1 MTRKVFFGTGNKHIN
16 DEEIGL
22 SRKNSEITGA
32 FMEEFWYN
40 ERRIEIKQIK

>member
-1 MTRKVFFGTGNKHIN
+1 MTRIVFFGTGNKHIN
-16 DEEIGL
+16 DEEIVL
-22 SRKNSEITGA
+22 SRKNSEIIGA